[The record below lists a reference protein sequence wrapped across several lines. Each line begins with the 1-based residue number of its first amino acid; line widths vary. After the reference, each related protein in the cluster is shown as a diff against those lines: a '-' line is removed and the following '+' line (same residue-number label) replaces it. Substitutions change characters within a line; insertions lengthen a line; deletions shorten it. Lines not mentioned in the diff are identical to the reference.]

1 MEGCSCRTGSTGY
14 QCEFI
19 LDSSGQDDRAQ
30 NDSNSN
36 PNESENGVENNDYS
50 YDFNQDD
57 HSSNNNKNEIPCADG
72 YCFNGGNCVTEQI
85 ISQNGSSDIREYC
98 DCSEAYDANSNYAGL
113 FCQYKSTSLCFVE
126 NSLQGSLD
134 ETFCV
139 HYGACQEDGSCDC
152 PSGWTGQYC
161 EVKTLELDQNSVID
175 FDFDKCSETV
185 CYNGGTCVQTKRLQ
199 SNGDF
204 VVDTHCDCSPA
215 FDEHYVYAGTSC
227 EFPSTEICAISLA
240 SQGLEESIF
249 CTNHGTCMDDIQLGC
264 DCLPGFYGFACEYES
279 HNSGN
284 NFNDEEEEDEGI
296 DWDFCGDGVCHHG
309 GKCITSIIYSEET
322 DTSETS
328 YNCDCST
335 AYDDDTAYLGPSCE
349 YPSTNICVPPKNG
362 EPLSSAR
369 FCVNHGTCRQ
379 DPFEDCDCG
388 DGFTGRFCQF
398 KTDLDHEID
407 NNVVDGDGND
417 QDFEACGDD
426 LVCLNVS
433 TVCMVII
440 DR

>member
-185 CYNGGTCVQTKRLQ
+185 CYNGGTCVHRHARTA
-199 SNGDF
+199 
-204 VVDTHCDCSPA
+204 SPVIA
-215 FDEHYVYAGTSC
+215 H
-227 EFPSTEICAISLA
+227 L
-240 SQGLEESIF
+240 L
-249 CTNHGTCMDDIQLGC
+249 
-264 DCLPGFYGFACEYES
+264 LP
-279 HNSGN
+279 N
-284 NFNDEEEEDEGI
+284 
-296 DWDFCGDGVCHHG
+296 
-309 GKCITSIIYSEET
+309 T
-322 DTSETS
+322 
-328 YNCDCST
+328 YN
-335 AYDDDTAYLGPSCE
+335 DDTARSLQIAMPACVARLVRRWSTTARPFGTAPSRSSGPPATSRAAT
-349 YPSTNICVPPKNG
+349 PSAPRTRAPRLINQVSWLPAIQNG
-362 EPLSSAR
+362 SAEEEQR
-369 FCVNHGTCRQ
+369 RSPRVAL
-379 DPFEDCDCG
+379 P
-388 DGFTGRFCQF
+388 GRC
-398 KTDLDHEID
+398 
-407 NNVVDGDGND
+407 
-417 QDFEACGDD
+417 
-426 LVCLNVS
+426 
-433 TVCMVII
+433 
-440 DR
+440 